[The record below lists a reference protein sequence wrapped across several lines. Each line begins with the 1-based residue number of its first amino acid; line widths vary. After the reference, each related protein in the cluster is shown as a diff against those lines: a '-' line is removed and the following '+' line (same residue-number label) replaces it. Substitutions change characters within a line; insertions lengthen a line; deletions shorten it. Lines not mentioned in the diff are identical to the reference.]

1 MSSQPRTAMEGILSE
16 TRYLLRT
23 PLNQILGYTDLLL
36 QDRGS
41 LDQTSLAELQGIRE
55 NASFILARMQQRLA
69 TSDNQAPEPRP
80 DHARIE
86 ALRADIVEPVELIVL
101 SASALERNLRGKH
114 RPDVAR
120 IKAASLELLDFTAG
134 AQPIVP
140 VPSPLTPV
148 KTNFEAPAPSRILV
162 VDDDEAG
169 CDMMRRQ
176 LLRAG
181 HEVVCVNSG
190 AAALD
195 LLSRQRP
202 SIDLVLLDVV
212 MPGMS
217 GFELLD
223 CLKATEPTS
232 AVTVIMMT
240 ALDEIESAARC
251 IENGAEDYLL
261 KPLDPIL
268 LRARLHSALERKR
281 LREAEKRRIDELET
295 ISQSLKRANENLNRF
310 AHAASHDLQEPLRT
324 ITTTL
329 QFLSAR
335 AGGDL
340 APEQRQLMDRAV
352 DASLRMSNLITDL
365 LSWSTAGSE
374 ERVPIPIATEDALR
388 DALSNLRQ
396 AIQESGAQVHHETL
410 PAIRFDQWAL
420 AQVFQNLI
428 GNAIKY
434 RAGKAPV
441 VTVSAFARG
450 SHWVFAVRDNGMG
463 IEPQYFEMIFEPFRR
478 LHGSSLP
485 GTGLG
490 LAICARI
497 VERFGGRIWV
507 ESEPGSGSVFFF
519 SVPRDPDGTEG
530 GL

>member
-1 MSSQPRTAMEGILSE
+1 VSSQPRTAIEGILAE
-16 TRYLLRT
+16 TRYVLRT

-41 LDQTSLAELQGIRE
+41 LGQPSLAELEGIRE

-69 TSDNQAPEPRP
+69 PGENQAPE
-80 DHARIE
+80 ARIE
-86 ALRADIVEPVELIVL
+86 ALRTDIVEPVDLIVL
-101 SASALERNLRGKH
+101 NASALERNLRGKH

-120 IKAASLELLDFTAG
+120 IKAASLELLNFTGG
-134 AQPIVP
+134 AQPALP
-140 VPSPLTPV
+140 LNPLTPA
-148 KTNFEAPAPSRILV
+148 KTNFESPGPSRILL

-169 CDMMRRQ
+169 CDILLRQ
-176 LLRAG
+176 LVRAG
-181 HEVVCVNSG
+181 HDVVCVHSG

-195 LLSRQRP
+195 LMKQP
-202 SIDLVLLDVV
+202 PDLILLDVV
-212 MPGMS
+212 MPGMN

-223 CLKATEPTS
+223 RLKASDSTS
-232 AVTVIMMT
+232 GITVIMMT

-261 KPLDPIL
+261 KPIEPVL

-281 LREAEKRRIDELET
+281 FREAEKSRIAELEAF
-295 ISQSLKRANENLNRF
+295 SQSLRRANENLNRF

-329 QFLSAR
+329 QFLAAR
-335 AGGDL
+335 SGRDL

-352 DASLRMSNLITDL
+352 DASLRMSHLITDL
-365 LSWSTAGSE
+365 LSWSTATSEDRVPMPTASE
-374 ERVPIPIATEDALR
+374 EALR

-396 AIQESGAQVHHETL
+396 AIQESGARINHESL
-410 PAIRFDQWAL
+410 PTIRFDRWAL

-434 RAGKAPV
+434 RAAKTPI
-441 VTVSAFARG
+441 VTVSAFLRDRQ
-450 SHWVFAVRDNGMG
+450 WVFAVRDNGMG

-490 LAICARI
+490 LAICARV

-519 SVPRDPDGTEG
+519 SVPRDHDGPEG